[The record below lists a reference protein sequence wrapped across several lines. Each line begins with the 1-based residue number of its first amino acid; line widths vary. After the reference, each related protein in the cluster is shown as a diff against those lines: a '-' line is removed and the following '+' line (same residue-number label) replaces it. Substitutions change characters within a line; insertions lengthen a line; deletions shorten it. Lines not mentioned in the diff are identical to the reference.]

1 MELIIFA
8 SLYQAKE
15 VLYFYTHFFFFIEE
29 LSIYVPGRSGVAFP
43 SYKQDFGGENFGV
56 LTTLSGAA
64 LRVGSERLNPT
75 SSCCIRLSHHIDM
88 HKRSF

>member
-15 VLYFYTHFFFFIEE
+15 VLYFYTHFFIEE
-29 LSIYVPGRSGVAFP
+29 LSIYVPGRSRVAFP
-43 SYKQDFGGENFGV
+43 LYKQDFGGEKFRG
-56 LTTLSGAA
+56 LTTLSE
-64 LRVGSERLNPT
+64 RGSERLDPT
-75 SSCCIRLSHHIDM
+75 SSGCIRLSHHIDM

>member
-1 MELIIFA
+1 MELILFA

-15 VLYFYTHFFFFIEE
+15 VLYFYTHFFIEE
-29 LSIYVPGRSGVAFP
+29 LSTYVPGRNSVAFL
-43 SYKQDFGGENFGV
+43 SYKQDFGGEKFGG
-56 LTTLSGAA
+56 LTTLSGAT

-75 SSCCIRLSHHIDM
+75 SSGCIRFSYHIVM